1 MKLRYFGIIVS
12 FLIIWSGCK
21 STKTLPRG
29 EYQKRSL
36 EELKQAIENHNVDY
50 KTLAASA
57 KINIQSSVESG
68 QGKTNI
74 RILKDSLIWMNIKK
88 FGFEVA
94 RILINPDSIFIVY
107 RFEKVYEKGSLD
119 DLSRGIGL
127 DVNFE
132 KLQTFFV
139 GNSLEPD
146 SENIDYEYKD
156 GLYSVHSQND
166 QYLLSYLIGAKTLH
180 IHQFDIIDEQDRKV
194 SLQYSDYKQ
203 LENSK
208 DFSYFRVYNAPL
220 YETEAKLEI
229 DISSLEFNKTFD
241 IKFEIPDHYEEL

>member
-1 MKLRYFGIIVS
+1 MKLRYIGFVVS
-12 FLIIWSGCK
+12 LFLIWTGCK
-21 STKTLPRG
+21 STKTLQG
-29 EYQKRSL
+29 GQTNNRSL
-36 EELKQAIENHNVDY
+36 QELTEAIENHNIEY

-57 KINIQSSVESG
+57 KINIKSSVESG
-68 QGKTNI
+68 KAKTNI
-74 RILKDSLIWMNIKK
+74 RIIKDSLIWMNIKK

-107 RFEKVYEKGSLD
+107 RFEKVYEKGSLS

-139 GNSLEPD
+139 GNSLSPD
-146 SENIDYEYKD
+146 LDNISYEYINNQ
-156 GLYSVHSQND
+156 YRVQSQNN
-166 QYLLSYLIGAKTLH
+166 QYLLTYNIDPISLH

-194 SLQYSDYKQ
+194 SLQYSDYKR
-203 LENSK
+203 LENSQ

-220 YETEAKLEI
+220 YETESKLEI